1 MEQTITFTDSG
12 NKWNGFFSYFPDMMI
27 GMNNVFYS
35 FKNGDLY
42 QHDLGP
48 RNTFYGQ
55 YGNLE
60 IEGVVNEQPSDD
72 KMFNNVVLESTEPFD
87 VELETNLNAS
97 TIDANEFVIRESNWF
112 AHTRRDES
120 AVDLKGLSTA
130 GIGVPT
136 GAVANVISFNSVS
149 EKVSTGDKLYQVN
162 GTTYQEVGTITE
174 HDATSI
180 TVASYVN
187 TLINGAF
194 CFASKDSRL
203 EGSKMRGYFL
213 KFKLVN
219 NSTEEVE
226 IYAFNTLLGKSH
238 V

>member
-1 MEQTITFTDSG
+1 METTLAFRDNGNLWNSFFT
-12 NKWNGFFSYFPDMMI
+12 YTPDMMI

-48 RNTFYGQ
+48 QNTFYGQ
-55 YGNLE
+55 YGNFE
-60 IEGVVNEQPSDD
+60 IEGIVNENPSDD

-97 TIDANEFVIRESNWF
+97 TISANEFVIRESNWF

-120 AVDLKGLSTA
+120 AVDLKGLSTV
-130 GIGVPT
+130 GVGVPLSSN
-136 GAVANVISFNSVS
+136 GNVITFNRVS
-149 EKVSTGDKLYQVN
+149 ERVSTGDKLYQVN
-162 GTTYQEVGTITE
+162 GSSYQEVGTITE
-174 HDATSI
+174 HTSTSI
-180 TVASYVN
+180 TVAAYTN
-187 TLINGAF
+187 ALINGAF

-203 EGSKMRGYFL
+203 EGTKMRGYFL
-213 KFKLVN
+213 KFKLIN
-219 NSTEEVE
+219 DSTEEVE
-226 IYAFNTLLGKSH
+226 IFAFNTLLGKSH